1 MFLMGFI
8 FKVERFRGA
17 KMNTILIV
25 DDEHSIVNV
34 LKEYC
39 EYNNFI
45 VDVAYDGMQA
55 IQKVEKNNYD
65 CIVLDIMMP
74 NLNGFETIKAIKEIK
89 NIPVIFC
96 SAKGE
101 EYDKLKGFDLG
112 ADDYIVKP
120 FSPKEVIARIKAV
133 LKRTTGF
140 ADYMNIDDLKIDLSG
155 HKVFVL
161 DEEIKLTTKEYE
173 VLLLL
178 IKNKNIVVS
187 RDKMISEVWGWDYE
201 KNERTIDTHI
211 KMLRA
216 HLKSCGKYIKTI
228 RGLGYKF
235 EK

>member
-1 MFLMGFI
+1 
-8 FKVERFRGA
+8 
-17 KMNTILIV
+17 MNTILIV
-25 DDEHSIVNV
+25 DDEPSIVNV

-45 VDVAYDGMQA
+45 VDTASDGMKA
-55 IQKVEKNNYD
+55 VEKVEKNNYD
-65 CIVLDIMMP
+65 CVVLDIMMP
-74 NLNGFETIKAIKEIK
+74 NLNGFETIKAIKEMK
-89 NIPVIFC
+89 NIPIILC

-133 LKRTTGF
+133 LKRTMGF
-140 ADYMNIDDLKIDLSG
+140 VEYLNVEDLKIDLSG
-155 HKVFVL
+155 HKVFVC
-161 DEEIKLTTKEYE
+161 DKEVRLTGKEYE
-173 VLLLL
+173 LLLLL
-178 IKNKNIVVS
+178 IKNKNVVVS
-187 RDKMISEVWGWDYE
+187 RDKILSEVWGWDYE

-216 HLKSCGKYIKTI
+216 DLQSCGDYIKTI

-235 EK
+235 ENKF